1 MRVIVVF
8 EFEGVDPNS
17 EQADQIVDEI
27 GKSCE
32 VMRKDFGANACYV
45 DDCEESNHG

>member
-17 EQADQIVDEI
+17 EKADQIIEEMTEE
-27 GKSCE
+27 CE
-32 VMRKDFGANACYV
+32 TMVH
-45 DDCEESNHG
+45 SI